1 MSWVLGP
8 QGPQTIWVTKLWE
21 LVAWIA
27 QEFVHVPPVG
37 PLFLLRLLQ
46 CCASVAA
53 AMLLLLLQC
62 CCCADA
68 ATLLQQNPKA
78 NGTTKPKHLTSTQA
92 QPLAQTHALT
102 QGQAL
107 EGAQTQAPTHKLT
120 NKQQTKKQ
128 TNTQHN

>member
-1 MSWVLGP
+1 MGLGTP
-8 QGPQTIWVTKLWE
+8 GPPDHMATKLWE

-37 PLFLLRLLQ
+37 PLFLLLLLQ

-68 ATLLQQNPKA
+68 AMLLQQNPKP
-78 NGTTKPKHLTSTQA
+78 NGTTKPKYLTPTQA
-92 QPLAQTHALT
+92 QALA
-102 QGQAL
+102 
-107 EGAQTQAPTHKLT
+107 
-120 NKQQTKKQ
+120 
-128 TNTQHN
+128 